1 VGLFNSQVLAKGDK
15 NPMAKSKLEKYI
27 KRDMKVPKEIQQRHL
42 EVKSPV
48 LGLVSDQTLGSK
60 DFALSWWPI
69 SEPFEMISEPHAH
82 DFDQFLI
89 FVGGDIK
96 NMTDLGGEV
105 ELTLGVNKK
114 KLEKFVFTKA
124 TTVYVPAGL
133 LHCPLNFKKVNDP
146 KKPILFH
153 DFFFSRDY
161 KRKEK

>member
-1 VGLFNSQVLAKGDK
+1 
-15 NPMAKSKLEKYI
+15 MAKSKLEKYI
-27 KRDMKVPKEIQQRHL
+27 RRDMKVTKEIQKRHL

-48 LGLVSDQTLGSK
+48 LGLKSDRSLGNK
-60 DFALSWWPI
+60 NFALSWWPI
-69 SEPFEMISEPHAH
+69 SEPFEMVSEPHAH

-89 FVGGDIK
+89 FVGGDMK
-96 NMTDLGGEV
+96 NMTNLGGVV
-105 ELTLGVNKK
+105 ELTLGENKN

-153 DFFFSRDY
+153 DFFLSREY
-161 KRKEK
+161 KRKKK

>member
-1 VGLFNSQVLAKGDK
+1 
-15 NPMAKSKLEKYI
+15 MAKSKLEKYI
-27 KRDMKVPKEIQQRHL
+27 RRNMKVSKEIQKRHP

-48 LGLVSDQTLGSK
+48 LGLKSDRSLGNK
-60 DFALSWWPI
+60 NFALSWWPI

-89 FVGGDIK
+89 FVGGDMK
-96 NMTDLGGEV
+96 NMTDLGGVV
-105 ELTLGVNKK
+105 ELTLGENMNKLK
-114 KLEKFVFTKA
+114 KFAFTKA

-153 DFFFSRDY
+153 DFFLSREY
-161 KRKEK
+161 KRKKK